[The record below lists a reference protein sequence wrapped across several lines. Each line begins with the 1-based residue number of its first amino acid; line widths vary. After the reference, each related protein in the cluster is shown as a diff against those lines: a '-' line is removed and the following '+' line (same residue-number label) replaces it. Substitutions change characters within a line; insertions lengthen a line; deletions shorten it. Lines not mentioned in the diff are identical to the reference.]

1 MPVNDNYQTLN
12 LAQQRT
18 DERSYFK
25 YYQQLSKLRTKDDF
39 ALGDFRSKAF
49 DNDVFA
55 YKRSFNG
62 SSHIILINFGSAE
75 HTVNVNEINEDDAT
89 LPEQLTVTVAGS
101 KSSYWAGNKIT
112 TNALV
117 LKAYDAIVVTDGASS
132 IFGSVLLMLAA
143 ILIKCFV

>member
-1 MPVNDNYQTLN
+1 M
-12 LAQQRT
+12 
-18 DERSYFK
+18 
-25 YYQQLSKLRTKDDF
+25 RTKDDF